1 MMRLS
6 KVIEVG
12 GRKITVREFDAET
25 VYALLEWLEQ
35 HGGGGLKAHE
45 LLAHKS
51 DLFDL
56 VGPCVEAQD
65 GPPLDFD
72 NMGFGALMDIVN
84 GLQAVNQ
91 AFLTLLI
98 RTGKVPLDGGDT
110 ASPSS

>member
-6 KVIEVG
+6 KTIAVG
-12 GRKITVREFDAET
+12 GRQITVREFDAET

-35 HGGGGLKAHE
+35 YGGELKAKE
-45 LLAHKS
+45 LLFFKS
-51 DLFDL
+51 DLL
-56 VGPCVEAQD
+56 VLVRDCIVPAD
-65 GPPLDFD
+65 GQPLDFD
-72 NMGFGALMDIVN
+72 SMGFGALMEIVN

-98 RTGKVPLDGGDT
+98 RMGKVPLDGGDT